1 MIRNAAQPRPQVRTR
16 KGIFGAYT
24 PRMRE
29 LLKRLYFAVKPSDRL
44 IIMDYSI
51 PPKAV
56 YTKERPH
63 SALFDAIAA
72 NDEAYAR
79 LMRQALALQPHF
91 SGIRTQAAETDPQQ
105 PAWNN
110 NFVPG
115 LDIILLYTLLTQLK
129 PKRYVEIGS
138 GTSTKTAFKAR
149 REQGLDFT
157 ITCID
162 PSPRR
167 EIKAIADTWH
177 PTLVQQ
183 HSLDTFRSLEAG
195 DILFFDGT
203 HTLVPNSD
211 VLWFFMEVL
220 PVLQPGVIVQVHDI
234 YLPYDYPQFMLD
246 RYYSENY
253 ILGAL
258 LLNNPQKY
266 EVIAPNYYISEQPQ
280 LAGILEPLWQEPNL
294 RQVERHGGSFWFRI
308 N

>member
-1 MIRNAAQPRPQVRTR
+1 MKQ
-16 KGIFGAYT
+16 
-24 PRMRE
+24 
-29 LLKRLYFAVKPSDRL
+29 LLKRLYFALRPQDRV
-44 IIMDYSI
+44 IVMDYSI
-51 PPKAV
+51 PPKAI
-56 YTKERPH
+56 YNKERPH
-63 SALFDAIAA
+63 RALFDMIAA
-72 NDEAYAR
+72 NDGQYRA
-79 LMRQALALQPHF
+79 LMEKALSLQQHFVGIKEQAQ
-91 SGIRTQAAETDPQQ
+91 ETDAAQ

-115 LDIILLYTLLTQLK
+115 LDIILLYTLLTDLK

-138 GTSTKTAFKAR
+138 GTTTKTALKAR
-149 REQGLDFT
+149 TEQKLDFT
-157 ITCID
+157 ITCVD

-177 PTLVQQ
+177 PSLVQ
-183 HSLDTFRSLEAG
+183 HHTLETFKALEAG

-211 VLWFFMEVL
+211 VMWFFMEVL
-220 PVLQPGVIVQVHDI
+220 PVLKPGVIVQVHDI

-258 LLNNPQKY
+258 LLNNPEKY
-266 EVIAPNYYISEQPQ
+266 TVIAPNYYISEQAQ
-280 LAGILEPLWQEPNL
+280 LAKILDPLWAAPNL
-294 RQVERHGGSFWFRI
+294 RNVERHGGSFWFRI